1 MPIQKQTANQVLSG
15 LDRTA
20 TRLEGLV
27 KAGKIDPKLAASL
40 ITEID
45 AFADKFQVAAFGPA
59 KFKAF
64 QAKVAKVI
72 KRDSDE
78 GFMDT
83 FENPNKV
90 IQSYADEPYMHK
102 TPASFN
108 ADAIDNYDADRTS
121 TVTDRKEHNVRDIS
135 EHADG
140 TKKQPSWAKGPAGK
154 STRQGS
160 TRVRKTWAE

>member
-1 MPIQKQTANQVLSG
+1 MPIQKQIANQVLSG

-20 TRLEGLV
+20 NRLDSLA
-27 KAGKIDPKLAASL
+27 KAGKIDPQIVAS
-40 ITEID
+40 ITGDID
-45 AFADKFQVAAFGPA
+45 TFADKFQIAAFGMA
-59 KFKAF
+59 KFRAH
-64 QAKVAKVI
+64 QARVI

-78 GFMDT
+78 PYMDT

-90 IQSYADEPYMHK
+90 IQSDADEPYMHK

-108 ADAIDNYDADRTS
+108 ADAIDNYDQDRTS
-121 TVTDRKEHNVRDIS
+121 TVTDRKEHTIRDIS

-160 TRVRKTWAE
+160 ERTRKTWAE